1 MSLLMDELY
10 YAMIGGPHP
19 DQWPEYLE
27 NNPVQAH
34 GMNCFRE
41 GIRLGLL
48 LAVEAFSPEVG
59 E

>member
-10 YAMIGGPHP
+10 HAMIGDPNP
-19 DQWPEYLE
+19 EQWPEYLE
-27 NNPVQAH
+27 DNPVQAH
-34 GMNCFRE
+34 GMYCFRE

-48 LAVEAFSPEVG
+48 LAVESFSPEVG

>member
-19 DQWPEYLE
+19 DRWPEYLAE
-27 NNPVQAH
+27 NPVQAH
-34 GMNCFRE
+34 GMHCFRE
-41 GIRLGLL
+41 GVRLGLL
-48 LAVEAFSPEVG
+48 LAAEAFSAGAG

>member
-1 MSLLMDELY
+1 
-10 YAMIGGPHP
+10 MIGGPHP
-19 DQWPEYLE
+19 DRWPEYLE
-27 NNPVQAH
+27 DNPVQAH
-34 GMNCFRE
+34 GMYCFRE